1 MSSNALPSHGT
12 IVAFRQTP
20 GGPFVDIAEV
30 RDITFP
36 RTNREPSPI
45 DTHKVRLDRYV
56 MGSLRRDVLTF
67 DMNFL
72 PKHPTHDHV
81 TGLYHHLIR
90 NIRTAYQ
97 IRAGGVVYGYHGN
110 VKGIS
115 SRAPV
120 DGLAVVKVRIR
131 LSQPMTFV

>member
-1 MSSNALPSHGT
+1 MSNALPSHGT
-12 IVAFRQTP
+12 IVAFRQNP
-20 GGPFVDIAEV
+20 GGPFVDITGV

-36 RTNREPSPI
+36 RTSRKPSPI

-72 PKHPTHDHV
+72 NHPTHDHL

-90 NIRTAYQ
+90 NIRTDYQ
-97 IRAGGVVYGYHGN
+97 IRAGGVTYGYRGN
-110 VKGIS
+110 VTGIS
-115 SRAPV
+115 SQAPV
-120 DGLAVVKVRIR
+120 DGLSVVTVRIR

>member
-1 MSSNALPSHGT
+1 MSALPSHGT

-30 RDITFP
+30 RNITFP
-36 RTNREPSPI
+36 RTSRTPFPTG
-45 DTHKVRLDRYV
+45 THKTRLDRYV

-67 DMNFL
+67 DMLLSN
-72 PKHPTHDHV
+72 HPTHDHL

-120 DGLAVVKVRIR
+120 DGLSVATVRIR

>member
-1 MSSNALPSHGT
+1 MSNALPSHET
-12 IVAFRQTP
+12 TVAFRQTP
-20 GGPFVDIAEV
+20 GGRMVDIAEV

-36 RTNREPSPI
+36 RTSREPFPTG
-45 DTHKVRLDRYV
+45 THKTRLDRYV

-72 PKHPTHDHV
+72 NHPTHDHV
-81 TGLYHHLIR
+81 SGLYHHLIR
-90 NIRTAYQ
+90 NIRTDYQ
-97 IRAGGVVYGYHGN
+97 IRAGGVTYGYRGN
-110 VKGIS
+110 VTGIS

-120 DGLAVVKVRIR
+120 DGLSVVTVRIR

>member
-1 MSSNALPSHGT
+1 MSHAIPSHGT

-36 RTNREPSPI
+36 RTSRKPFPI
-45 DTHKVRLDRYV
+45 ASHRRRLDRYV

-72 PKHPTHDHV
+72 PKNETHDHL
-81 TGLYHHLIR
+81 TGLYHHLIGTSER
-90 NIRTAYQ
+90 PIRFERWCDVWVSRK
-97 IRAGGVVYGYHGN
+97 RARY
-110 VKGIS
+110 
-115 SRAPV
+115 
-120 DGLAVVKVRIR
+120 
-131 LSQPMTFV
+131 

>member
-1 MSSNALPSHGT
+1 MSNALPSHGT

-36 RTNREPSPI
+36 RTSREPFPTG
-45 DTHKVRLDRYV
+45 THKTRLDRYV

-67 DMNFL
+67 DMNLL
-72 PKHPTHDHV
+72 PKDATHDHL

-97 IRAGGVVYGYHGN
+97 IRAGGVTYGYRGN
-110 VKGIS
+110 VSGIKTG
-115 SRAPV
+115 APV
-120 DGLAVVKVRIR
+120 DGLLLSRVRLR
-131 LSQPMTFV
+131 LSEPMVFV